1 MINTDFAIRSF
12 KGGYDDNF
20 QYLLTCLQSRAQV
33 SIDAALPL
41 DTIRP
46 FIDGAFVA
54 MLITHT
60 HGDHIAFIDEYLDA
74 FPELLIIINECSD
87 RKSTRLNSS
96 HALISYAVFC
106 LKKKKRHNLVCR
118 LLWNQYFLLLIVY

>member
-41 DTIRP
+41 D
-46 FIDGAFVA
+46 D
-54 MLITHT
+54 
-60 HGDHIAFIDEYLDA
+60 
-74 FPELLIIINECSD
+74 LLC
-87 RKSTRLNSS
+87 
-96 HALISYAVFC
+96 
-106 LKKKKRHNLVCR
+106 
-118 LLWNQYFLLLIVY
+118 